1 MEYFRTRQRKCPVFT
16 FPPCHCTYTCTC
28 HSFIMPFPRLRLDI
42 ALGFLIAGT
51 IWYIGTRPRTRQ
63 GPTADHVQL
72 SGEDDTNTA
81 TAPDPIIEGSLET
94 LKPLLMD
101 PALLER
107 ILLLSDPRTMMRVAQ
122 VSLTLVKWICR
133 VV

>member
-1 MEYFRTRQRKCPVFT
+1 MCPVFT
-16 FPPCHCTYTCTC
+16 FHLVIVLVLVIL
-28 HSFIMPFPRLRLDI
+28 FIMPFPRLRLDI

-72 SGEDDTNTA
+72 SGEDDTNTVA
-81 TAPDPIIEGSLET
+81 APDPIVEGSLET

-122 VSLTLVKWICR
+122 VSFRLVKWICR